1 MGYAILL
8 RQKELKRK
16 SFHEAAIR
24 EAEKL
29 SGLLR
34 KTFQFETLYLFGSAV
49 KEKRF
54 GFHSDIDFVIKGL
67 HRDHFLKALAL
78 LIKNSQFRIDL
89 KPWEELSPEIKARVE
104 KEGRTLP

>member
-1 MGYAILL
+1 MGYDILL
-8 RQKELKRK
+8 KQKELKRK

-34 KTFQFETLYLFGSAV
+34 KNFQFETLYLFGSAV
-49 KEKRF
+49 KGKNF

-67 HRDHFLKALAL
+67 PKDHFLKALAL

-89 KPWEELSPEIKARVE
+89 KPWEELSSEMRAQVE
-104 KEGRTLP
+104 KEGRTLL